1 MKCSTKKQKT
11 TKIYQNNWLLN
22 STHSSR
28 SQRIYW
34 IGFWSFHR
42 SPPQNKF
49 HTGIWT
55 FGLECHKQLPPS
67 SHSHHSTLTVLFI
80 WETFIAA
87 IFLSRNMY
95 DTVNIQRLPWL
106 QNRTVYKWNL
116 SFYLAIH
123 IYFSEWS
130 HIIWYV
136 LSSVRFFLSL
146 VHFIRQL

>member
-130 HIIWYV
+130 HIIWYI
-136 LSSVRFFLSL
+136 LSSVRFFFRLS
-146 VHFIRQL
+146 IS